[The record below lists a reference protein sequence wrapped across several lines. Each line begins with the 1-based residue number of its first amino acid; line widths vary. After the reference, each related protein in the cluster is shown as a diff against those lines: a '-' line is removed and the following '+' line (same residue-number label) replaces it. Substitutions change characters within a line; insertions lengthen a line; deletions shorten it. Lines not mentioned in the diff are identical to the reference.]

1 MTTKRQIRVLVAEDD
16 PAVRAA
22 LAGLIRAEPS
32 FELVGETA
40 SAAAA
45 IDLAEQ
51 EQPDVAVI
59 DVRMPGGG
67 PTAVR
72 GIKRKS
78 PATRMIAFSAADDR
92 PTVLGM
98 LEAGV
103 VGYLVKGSSIES
115 IVDSV
120 EQAANGQSSLSVEVT
135 GDVIEELVGQLSV
148 RRRAEDRRRQRES
161 RVRRAMESEGAL
173 GIVFQPIC
181 DLNTGKAVG
190 AEALARFHV
199 PPARAPDRWFAEA
212 SEVGLRRELEL
223 LALRQAVSQL
233 SELPKGLFLSV
244 NISPVTVGTPSFR
257 KAMND
262 VDAQRIVLEVTE
274 HTRVEDYDALND
286 ALQRVRTRGARLAI
300 DDAGAGFA
308 SLRHILRLAPDF
320 VKLDRALIDDIEHDR
335 SHQALAAGL
344 ISFATKIDAT
354 IVAEGIERDG
364 QLRALREL
372 GVSCGQG
379 FLLARPAP
387 LPLARTVPGNRFGR
401 SRASVR
407 AAATRVVR

>member
-1 MTTKRQIRVLVAEDD
+1 MTTKRHIRVLVAEDD
-16 PAVRAA
+16 PSVRAA
-22 LAGLIRAEPS
+22 LVGLIQAEPS
-32 FELVGETA
+32 FELVGETG
-40 SAAAA
+40 SAADA
-45 IDLAEQ
+45 IELAGL

-67 PTAVR
+67 PAAVR

-78 PATRMIAFSAADDR
+78 PGTRMIAFSAADDR
-92 PTVLGM
+92 ATVLEM

-120 EQAANGQSSLSVEVT
+120 EQAASGQSSLSVEIT

-148 RRRAEDRRRQRES
+148 RRRAEDRRRQREV
-161 RVRRAMESEGAL
+161 RVRRAMESDAL

-181 DLNTGKAVG
+181 DLNTGKVVG

-199 PPARAPDRWFAEA
+199 SPDRAPDRWFAEA

-223 LALRQAVSQL
+223 VALRHALANL

-244 NISPVTVGTPSFR
+244 NISPATVRTPSFR
-257 KAMND
+257 KAMEV
-262 VDAQRIVLEVTE
+262 VDAKRIVLEVTE
-274 HTRVEDYDALND
+274 HTPVEDYDALND
-286 ALQRVRTRGARLAI
+286 ALQRVRVLGARLAI

-320 VKLDRALIDDIEHDR
+320 VKLDRTLIDDIEHDR

-344 ISFATKIDAT
+344 ISFARKIDAT

-387 LPLARTVPGNRFGR
+387 LPLARAVPGNRFGR

-407 AAATRVVR
+407 AAATRVAR